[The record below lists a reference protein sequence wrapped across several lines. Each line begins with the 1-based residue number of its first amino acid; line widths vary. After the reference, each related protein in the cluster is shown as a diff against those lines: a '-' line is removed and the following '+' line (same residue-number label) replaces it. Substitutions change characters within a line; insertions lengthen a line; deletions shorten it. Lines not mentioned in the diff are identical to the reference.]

1 MRQVEYESQTIDIPL
16 EQLEIAES
24 QIRNIDVGKD
34 IQELADSIQKVGLI
48 QPISVRPS
56 SNGKYEIIAGQRRFL
71 AHKLLKAPTIRAQI
85 VTRDLDEL
93 ELKLL
98 SLHENMSRLDLSAK
112 DEKDACLILHRRYG
126 DINLI
131 IQETGLPA
139 GKVRKYLKFHSLSP
153 KLQNMIDRGEI
164 GIEEALRAQK
174 AASLSGELDEEKAV
188 SLAIEMKP
196 LSGAQRKNLEK
207 VFAENPKQSIEDAIE
222 KATETKVV
230 QINTTVSM
238 TLLQGLKSYARDEG
252 MSQDSAIA
260 SLVEEGLID
269 KGYVN
274 STD

>member
-1 MRQVEYESQTIDIPL
+1 
-16 EQLEIAES
+16 
-24 QIRNIDVGKD
+24 
-34 IQELADSIQKVGLI
+34 
-48 QPISVRPS
+48 
-56 SNGKYEIIAGQRRFL
+56 
-71 AHKLLKAPTIRAQI
+71 
-85 VTRDLDEL
+85 
-93 ELKLL
+93 
-98 SLHENMSRLDLSAK
+98 
-112 DEKDACLILHRRYG
+112 
-126 DINLI
+126 
-131 IQETGLPA
+131 
-139 GKVRKYLKFHSLSP
+139 
-153 KLQNMIDRGEI
+153 MIDRGEV

-174 AASLSGELDEEKAV
+174 AASLSGKLDEEKAV

-238 TLLQGLKSYARDEG
+238 TLLQGLKSYAKDEG
-252 MSQDSAIA
+252 MSQDSAVA